1 MNQMTETG
9 TFLYLSSVEVEALLP
24 APLDCADA
32 VEAAFRA
39 LAGGGAASVPKNGFD
54 VTPSTFFHAMPARYD
69 ARGVIG
75 TKWIGTALNAER
87 GLPHINAM
95 IVLNDIETAVV
106 KAIMD
111 GTVIT
116 AIRPAAVGLAA
127 ARKLARPDSSRISF
141 YPCGVQALANL
152 DAFATTFPIREV
164 TCFSRRVATAEAF
177 AAKARQRGF
186 AATVVTDP
194 RRAVE
199 HQDIVVS
206 SAPRAADLAKVFD
219 PAWLS
224 PGAFVTGV
232 DLARA
237 WQCRDLRQLELL
249 ATDNHAQSREA
260 AAAGIISWVG
270 EYDAD
275 LSELASGAHPGR
287 TSPDQRAF
295 FVHPGLG
302 LGDVAIASLVLDRAI
317 ARKAGTRL
325 PR

>member
-1 MNQMTETG
+1 MNDTAAG
-9 TFLYLSSVEVEALLP
+9 TFLYLSGAEVEALLP
-24 APLDCADA
+24 PPLDCADA

-39 LAGGGAASVPKNGFD
+39 LATGGAASVPKSGFD

-69 ARGVIG
+69 ARGEIG
-75 TKWIGTALNAER
+75 VKWIGTALNAAR

-111 GTVIT
+111 GTAIT

-127 ARKLARPDSSRISF
+127 ARKLARPDASRISF

-152 DAFATTFPIREV
+152 EAFATSFPIRAV
-164 TCFSRRVATAEAF
+164 TCLSRRVETAEAF
-177 AAKARQRGF
+177 AAEARRRGF
-186 AATVVTDP
+186 EAHVVTDP

-199 HQDIVVS
+199 NQDIVVS
-206 SAPRAADLAKVFD
+206 SAPRAADLVRIFD

-232 DLARA
+232 DLGRA

-260 AAAGIISWVG
+260 AATGIISWIG

-275 LSELASGAHPGR
+275 LSELALGAHPGR
-287 TSPDQRAF
+287 TSPEQRAF
-295 FVHPGLG
+295 FLHPGLG
-302 LGDVAIASLVLDRAI
+302 LGDVAIASQVLQRAI
-317 ARKAGTRL
+317 ERKAGTRL